1 MKRIHIALGVSN
13 IEPSV
18 LGYSFR
24 LTQQPNVVIPNEYA
38 LWRTRILNFSIRKVF
53 QEESGMLRHLGWESS
68 DTAHGSTDLDG
79 HGILWEPFTAAQ
91 QDKAMRQTW
100 PNLPNDPEP

>member
-1 MKRIHIALGVSN
+1 MLSSPMNMSCGVRPHS
-13 IEPSV
+13 I
-18 LGYSFR
+18 
-24 LTQQPNVVIPNEYA
+24 
-38 LWRTRILNFSIRKVF
+38 FSLRKVF

-68 DTAHGSTDLDG
+68 DTAHGSTDIDG